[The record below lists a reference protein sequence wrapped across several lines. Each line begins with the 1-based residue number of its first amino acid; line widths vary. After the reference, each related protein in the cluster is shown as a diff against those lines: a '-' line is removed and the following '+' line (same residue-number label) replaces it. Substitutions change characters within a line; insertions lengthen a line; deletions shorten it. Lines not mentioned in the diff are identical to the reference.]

1 MSGERLTQPDTQPS
15 ASLIAKRGRMFALI
29 DAIERDLRDLLVTWV
44 SAELSEEE
52 LIRPFAE
59 VVEERRRRDRGRS
72 EGEGDLVEY
81 LHLGETLSL
90 LNIYRNHFSNAI
102 ASSIRDSTSRLE
114 SLVPIRNRVMHGRPL
129 LQSDPDQA
137 IRVGVELEQSDL
149 PLPTVRAVLAT
160 LRSDPAWNPIGELV
174 IPEESVLHNLPEP
187 EFDET
192 GFIGRDKESSE
203 LRRMLLSRRFPVLT
217 VIGPGGVGKTALA
230 VKVLYEVIDD
240 ESCPYDAVLWTS
252 LKLEAFTAAGL
263 RQLREP
269 LGDLGEV
276 GSELVGAIDEDF
288 EGNIEETAA
297 VLDGIS
303 ALIVIDNIE
312 TESADEVIELVE
324 RFPED
329 TRFLFTSRV
338 GLGQLERRVPL
349 SPMSERE
356 SLKLLRIFSQRRAV
370 EQLRV
375 LPEETLKQIVSE
387 LHQSPLAI
395 KWYVQAVESGK
406 GVDIYIEGQEDLLRF
421 CVQSVVEALSENA
434 RAVAHAL
441 YLLPSNVSLAEL
453 AVHTDTPVD
462 DLRRALHELQRAS
475 IVVANARFE
484 GQLVDTFELTE
495 TALAY
500 FGRVESPPPEK
511 IAELKRRRRQ
521 YLQSEERRQVDSVA
535 RSLSPNAVDTSE
547 PSEKPVAA
555 LLRQALL
562 KNRARE
568 HEEADALVEKARR
581 LAPRYFEVPRT
592 QGFMASTRGEL
603 EAASMYYEQALELAD
618 GEQKARVSY
627 YYAGHLTRACR
638 DPLAALPRAQFAY
651 ETLSVPETA
660 ILLGQIHVYTRHF
673 DEGEALL
680 REAVDESEGKLR
692 LIAVTQLVS
701 AATRRSE
708 YQLTEERNPK
718 SALKSALAAIQVGA
732 EEIDRGVRDQ
742 KLLREVDE
750 AISEATRAAAGANGA
765 ALDQSDLKQLIDWM
779 RIRPRWG
786 PLGTQ
791 WQYIRG
797 HLGRLVDSGALTD
810 QMVSVVRADIGLP
823 SFDLD
828 SEVNWGTISRYYGDR
843 RYGFINPDDRELG
856 RVYVHESALDT
867 KDVGVLLTPD
877 ARVSFRS
884 QAGKEGHRAT
894 QLSLPDS
901 HEQLQARL
909 EERTATIV
917 HVAET
922 YLIAQDE
929 LTSSTVLIHGRSM
942 KGSYDLSDLQDGD
955 RVRMTIEF
963 GERGL
968 TAKEGSTRPV

>member
-1 MSGERLTQPDTQPS
+1 MTQTDSQAS

-52 LIRPFAE
+52 LVRPFLEA
-59 VVEERRRRDRGRS
+59 VEERRRRDRTRS
-72 EGEGDLVEY
+72 EGEGELVDY

-90 LNIYRNHFSNAI
+90 LNIYRNHFGSAI

-129 LQSDPDQA
+129 LESDPDQA

-149 PLPTVRAVLAT
+149 PIPTVRAVLAT
-160 LRSDPAWNPIGELV
+160 LRTDPAWNPIGELV
-174 IPEESVLHNLPEP
+174 IPEERVLHNLPEP

-192 GFIGRDKESSE
+192 GFIGRDKESAE
-203 LRRMLLSRRFPVLT
+203 LKRMLLDRRFPVLT

-240 ESCPYDAVLWTS
+240 DGCPYEAVLWTS

-269 LGDLGEV
+269 LGDLGGV
-276 GSELVGAIDEDF
+276 GAELVGAIDEDF
-288 EGNIEETAA
+288 EGDIEETAA

-303 ALIVIDNIE
+303 ALVVLDNIE

-338 GLGQLERRVPL
+338 GVGQLERRVPL
-349 SPMSERE
+349 NPMTERE
-356 SLKLLRIFSQRRAV
+356 SLKLLRTFSQRRGV

-395 KWYVQAVESGK
+395 KWYVQAVERGK
-406 GVDIYIEGQEDLLRF
+406 GVDIYLEGQEDLLRF
-421 CVQSVVEALSENA
+421 CVQSVVEALGDNA

-441 YLLPSNVSLAEL
+441 YVLPSNVSLAEL

-475 IVVANARFE
+475 IAVANARFE

-500 FGRVESPPPEK
+500 FGRVESPPAEK
-511 IAELKRRRRQ
+511 VAELKRRRQ
-521 YLQSEERRQVDSVA
+521 EYLQSEERRQVDSVA
-535 RSLSPNAVDTSE
+535 RSLSPNAVDASE

-562 KNRARE
+562 KNHARE
-568 HEEADALVEKARR
+568 YEEADALVEKARR

-618 GEQKARVSY
+618 GEQEARVSY

-638 DPLAALPRAQFAY
+638 DPLAALPKAHFAHQ
-651 ETLSVPETA
+651 TLTVPETA
-660 ILLGQIHVYTRHF
+660 ILLGQIHIYTRQF
-673 DEGEALL
+673 EEGEALL
-680 REAVDESEGKLR
+680 REAVDQSEGKLR

-701 AATRRSE
+701 AAARRSQ
-708 YQLTEERNPK
+708 YQLTEERNPR
-718 SALKSALAAIQVGA
+718 SALKSALEAIQVGA

-750 AISEATRAAAGANGA
+750 AINEATRAAAAANGVG
-765 ALDQSDLKQLIDWM
+765 LDRSDLEELVNWM

-797 HLGRLVDSGALTD
+797 HLGRLVESGGLTD
-810 QMVSVVRADIGLP
+810 DLIAVIRADIGLP
-823 SFDLD
+823 SFDLGSD
-828 SEVNWGTISRYYGDR
+828 VNWGTVSRYYADKR
-843 RYGFINPDDRELG
+843 FGFMNPDDRELG

-867 KDVGVLLTPD
+867 KDMGVLLVPG

-884 QAGKEGHRAT
+884 QAGREGHRAT

-909 EERTATIV
+909 QNRTAKVV

-922 YLIAQDE
+922 YVLAQDE

-942 KGSYDLSDLQDGD
+942 QSPHDLSDLEEGD
-955 RVRMTIEF
+955 HVRVTIEF
-963 GERGL
+963 GDRGL
-968 TAKEGSTRPV
+968 SAKEGSTRPD